1 ADRAPEARRTSARVP
16 GQLALRRGNRLG
28 DPLEGRL
35 LRIDKRRTVA
45 RTGRRSSAAFAEEAL
60 HDAVLEAVKG
70 DHGQASAG
78 AQRTLGRSQALFEL
92 IELGVQ
98 MDADRLESPRGR
110 VGLLAGTETGG
121 AADDRGKLGGAL
133 DRARGDDGAGDRPGT
148 RFLP

>member
-1 ADRAPEARRTSARVP
+1 ADRAPEACRTCARIP

-35 LRIDKRRTVA
+35 LRIDKRRAVA

-60 HDAVLEAVKG
+60 NDAVLEAVEG

-92 IELGVQ
+92 VELGIEVN
-98 MDADRLESPRGR
+98 ADGLESAGR
-110 VGLLAGTETGG
+110 RIGLLARAETGG
-121 AADDRGKLGGAL
+121 
-133 DRARGDDGAGDRPGT
+133 
-148 RFLP
+148 

>member
-1 ADRAPEARRTSARVP
+1 RVP

-45 RTGRRSSAAFAEEAL
+45 RTGRCSSAAFAKEAF

-78 AQRTLGRSQALFEL
+78 AQRTLGRSQAFFEL
-92 IELGVQ
+92 IELGVEVN
-98 MDADRLESPRGR
+98 ADGLEGASRRIGFLPRP
-110 VGLLAGTETGG
+110 ETGG
-121 AADDRGKLGGAL
+121 AADDGSELSGPL
-133 DRARGDDGAGDRPGT
+133 DRACGDNGAGDRPGA
-148 RFLP
+148 RLLPIVAQDPGDLGL